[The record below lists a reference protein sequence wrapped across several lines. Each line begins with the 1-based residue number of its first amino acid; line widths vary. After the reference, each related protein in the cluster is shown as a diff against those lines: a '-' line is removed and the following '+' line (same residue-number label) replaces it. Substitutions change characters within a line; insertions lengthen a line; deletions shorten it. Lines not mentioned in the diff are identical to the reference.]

1 MFFIET
7 IQEAIQHLGEAA
19 HLPPDQLRYLI
30 MFFVQQVFC
39 YLFRFLPNKPT
50 MKHIINIIIGW
61 YFMILV
67 IGYDTLYS
75 IIPGILS
82 YYAIKNNRSQKRALL
97 IFVLNM
103 ILLFVIQIRKCY
115 LYYLQ
120 WHLDFATL
128 QMTQVIKIGYFVFNV
143 AKGANQ
149 TEMKQT
155 KYNKTF

>member
-1 MFFIET
+1 
-7 IQEAIQHLGEAA
+7 
-19 HLPPDQLRYLI
+19 
-30 MFFVQQVFC
+30 
-39 YLFRFLPNKPT
+39 
-50 MKHIINIIIGW
+50 
-61 YFMILV
+61 
-67 IGYDTLYS
+67 
-75 IIPGILS
+75 
-82 YYAIKNNRSQKRALL
+82 
-97 IFVLNM
+97 M

-155 KYNKTF
+155 KYNKKKIKIWSCNFLQLQIFI